1 MAKTNAQKQRAIR
14 QDALREWLSEKCTAQ
29 HLVDN
34 LKKIEGLDPYDEKFT
49 NELAKYKVANEQR
62 LKIMNKY
69 LGDMS
74 HATLEA
80 DTEDGSFNIVVQS
93 FADKPTKWMGA

>member
-1 MAKTNAQKQRAIR
+1 MAKTNAQKNRAIR

-34 LKKIEGLDPYDEKFT
+34 LNKIEKLDPECESFSNTLK
-49 NELAKYKVANEQR
+49 KYQVANDQR

-69 LGDMS
+69 LPDLHHSAIEGDS
-74 HATLEA
+74 
-80 DTEDGSFNIVVQS
+80 EDGAITINLVSYAS
-93 FADKPTKWMGA
+93 KPAE